1 MSVSEFHSS
10 TWFSKFRHILSHDP
24 PPPAIPPP
32 LLFQSLTW
40 QGYMLLP
47 PYFTYKL
54 EQYLVTVQAL
64 LMLPCGAIRAVVAG
78 PALPLHLELQPAIAV
93 LQGF

>member
-1 MSVSEFHSS
+1 
-10 TWFSKFRHILSHDP
+10 
-24 PPPAIPPP
+24 
-32 LLFQSLTW
+32 
-40 QGYMLLP
+40 MLLP
-47 PYFTYKL
+47 PHFTHKL
-54 EQYLVTVQAL
+54 EKNLVTVQAL

>member
-1 MSVSEFHSS
+1 
-10 TWFSKFRHILSHDP
+10 
-24 PPPAIPPP
+24 
-32 LLFQSLTW
+32 
-40 QGYMLLP
+40 MLLSP
-47 PYFTYKL
+47 HFTYKL
-54 EQYLVTVQAL
+54 EQYLVAVQVL